1 MTLAGTNLLPMHLAS
16 AMDSIRLVL
25 HVLAAT
31 IWVGG
36 QFTLAALVP
45 ILRNRDPELPRLA
58 ARAFNKIAWPAFA
71 VLLLT
76 GAWNMAKVPADATG
90 NYHMVLGI
98 KMTVVLL
105 SGVAALIH
113 SKSKST
119 ASLALWGSISGTTA
133 ILATYFG
140 VLLAG

>member
-1 MTLAGTNLLPMHLAS
+1 MLAS
-16 AMDSIRLVL
+16 AMDSIRIFL
-25 HVLAAT
+25 HVAGAT

-45 ILRNRDPELPRLA
+45 ILRRRDPQLPKIA
-58 ARAFNKIAWPAFA
+58 AKAFNRIAWPAFG
-71 VLLLT
+71 LLILT
-76 GAWNMAKVPADATG
+76 GAWNVAKIPKDATG

-105 SGVAALIH
+105 SGVAAYVH
-113 SKSKST
+113 TKSSNTKSI
-119 ASLALWGSISGTTA
+119 ALWGSISGVMA
-133 ILATYFG
+133 IAATYVG